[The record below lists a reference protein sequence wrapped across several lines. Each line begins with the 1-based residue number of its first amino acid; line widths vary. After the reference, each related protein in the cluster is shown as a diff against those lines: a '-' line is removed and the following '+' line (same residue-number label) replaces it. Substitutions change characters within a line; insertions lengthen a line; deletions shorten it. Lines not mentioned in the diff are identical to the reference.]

1 MELGLEMTEWYKLTK
16 AAEARSSRAAA
27 ARDAR
32 GPGEIWLD
40 KLWAHEWWSS
50 VCGSEMVSDEK
61 KMR

>member
-1 MELGLEMTEWYKLTK
+1 MELGLEMTEWYKLMK

-40 KLWAHEWWSS
+40 KLWAYEWWSS
-50 VCGSEMVSDEK
+50 TCGSEMVSDEK